1 MKLHIK
7 SPGQAPGLYPI
18 CVRRH
23 DLQHLS
29 FTIVEL
35 GGDLRRHT
43 FESGEEELSL
53 GFHTGPVRV
62 EVEGAS
68 GAWSAEIPP
77 RETITRPGSLVYVP
91 AGSRVTL
98 AALDGPARIILAGA
112 AGRPDVSPVLVAP
125 EQAVKK
131 IVGRDNWQRTVYTQL
146 AANVEAA
153 HLLVGETVNQPGGW
167 SGWPAHKH
175 DCFAP
180 PSEVPMEEIYYFRVE
195 PPQGF
200 GIIRVYTEPDDREP
214 FDYAFAVEDGDTV
227 LVPRGYH
234 PVVAGPGYTLNF
246 TWIMAGAGRTWGA
259 WSEDPRHT
267 WIKAA

>member
-1 MKLHIK
+1 MKLLIK
-7 SPGQAPGLYPI
+7 SPGHAPGVYPI
-18 CVRRH
+18 CVRGR

-35 GGDLRRHT
+35 GGNLPRHA
-43 FESGEEELSL
+43 FESGEEELAL
-53 GFHTGPVRV
+53 GFHTGPVWV
-62 EVEGAS
+62 QVDAPS
-68 GAWSAEIPP
+68 GTLSAETPL
-77 RETITRPGSLVYVP
+77 RETVTRPGPLVYVP
-91 AGSRVTL
+91 AGARVTL
-98 AALDGPARIILAGA
+98 EALDGPARIIVAGA
-112 AGRPDVSPVLVAP
+112 AGKPGAPPVLVAP
-125 EQAVKK
+125 EEADKK

-146 AANVEAA
+146 ADNVGAA

-180 PSEVPMEEIYYFRVE
+180 PSEVPMEEIYYFRAE

-200 GIIRVYTEPDDREP
+200 GFIRVYTDPQDPEP
-214 FDYAFAVEDGDTV
+214 FDCALAVEDGDTV

-234 PVVAGPGYTLNF
+234 PVVAGPGYALNF

-259 WSEDPRHT
+259 WTEDPRHT
-267 WIKAA
+267 WIKAT